1 VEQVAAEWAERIE
14 MDSAIPEK
22 TKRGVSVA
30 ASKAYDKAKK
40 SATGH

>member
-1 VEQVAAEWAERIE
+1 MDQVSAEWAERIE

-22 TKRGVSVA
+22 RDKSGLA
-30 ASKAYDKAKK
+30 ALASKAFKK